1 MNKLFMFAAS
11 LILLC
16 MSAVPMHAQ
25 DTPPTLSNFTFL
37 NQGSC
42 VAAQNPSGTLTMF
55 HPGAAGVGFNW
66 CVLANPLPASTQWT
80 VITGLR
86 GHLLG
91 KAASLGF
98 TLYDQISGK
107 LIVYSIGVSDNGT
120 ASLAGWKMN
129 SFTVYQ
135 TPSAPYF
142 TFNNTM
148 AIGGLLP
155 KYLRI
160 KDNGTYRTFAIS
172 ADKEVW
178 LTIHV
183 AFNNDFM
190 VPTHYGY
197 SLRGTGDSLAS
208 IMTVYHE
215 SVTTP

>member
-1 MNKLFMFAAS
+1 MFV
-11 LILLC
+11 LTILC
-16 MSAVPMHAQ
+16 MSILPMNAQ
-25 DTPPTLSNFTFL
+25 DTPPTLANFTFY

-42 VAAQNPSGTLTMF
+42 IGAQNPSGTMTMF
-55 HPGAAGVGFNW
+55 HPGAAGLGFNW
-66 CVLANPLPASTQWT
+66 CVLAKPLPSAPWT

-98 TLYDQISGK
+98 TLYDSVSGK

-120 ASLAGWKMN
+120 ASIAGWKMN
-129 SFTVYQ
+129 SFTAYQ

-142 TFNNTM
+142 TYSTPM

-155 KYLRI
+155 KYLRV
-160 KDNGTYRTFAIS
+160 KDTGLYRTFAIS

-178 LTIHV
+178 FTINIV
-183 AFNNDFM
+183 FNNDFM
-190 VPTHYGY
+190 TPTHYGY
-197 SLRGTGDSLAS
+197 SLRGTGDGLAS
-208 IMTVYHE
+208 IMTVYHD